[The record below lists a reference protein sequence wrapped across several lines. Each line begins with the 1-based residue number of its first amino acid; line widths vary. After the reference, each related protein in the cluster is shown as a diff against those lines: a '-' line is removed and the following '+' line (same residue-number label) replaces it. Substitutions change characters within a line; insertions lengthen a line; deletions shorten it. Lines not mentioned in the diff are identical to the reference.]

1 MSHFKVSASVAEW
14 CRSVTSVHRLNI
26 TGVLRVKASI
36 DLSENREFRRSVLD
50 NCCTFSFIPPIYLSY
65 SIFFLYLTVV
75 HEHMHTILVSH
86 LSKFLYTNIFFIVV
100 PISNCYTSIYLSYR
114 SFTFVLLLFIDICI
128 VF

>member
-1 MSHFKVSASVAEW
+1 MSHFKVSSCVAEW
-14 CRSVTSVHRLNI
+14 FRSVTYIHRFNI
-26 TGVLRVKASI
+26 TGVLRDKASI
-36 DLSENREFRRSVLD
+36 HLSEKREFRRSVLD

-75 HEHMHTILVSH
+75 HEHMHTILVSR
-86 LSKFLYTNIFFIVV
+86 LSKFLYTNIFVIVV

>member
-75 HEHMHTILVSH
+75 HEHMHTILVSR

-114 SFTFVLLLFIDICI
+114 SFTFI
-128 VF
+128 